1 MRASFANHWNAAL
14 LDEYY
19 ERWQHDPASV
29 DEKWSAFFEGFALGN
44 TAPPARNGAN
54 GVLSPTTPAAGTCT
68 TARRGS
74 RRQQQRRAAGQG
86 R

>member
-19 ERWQHDPASV
+19 ERWQNDPASV

-44 TAPPARNGAN
+44 ATPPARNGAN
-54 GVLSPTTPAAGTCT
+54 GAANAAAADRT
-68 TARRGS
+68 TAAAAAAATP
-74 RRQQQRRAAGQG
+74 RAPGQG